1 MSNLPCGNNYKSMR
15 INFIVLA
22 HTIQSSTFYLHYPCP
37 ITQVLAFGNKE
48 HYMIGEGSR
57 RGVTDK
63 PVALPKL
70 DIPVKVLRQR
80 THFLFALTEDGT
92 LYRCGSKTDWR
103 DQYQELKIYD
113 KDLPDEP
120 IVDLRAG

>member
-1 MSNLPCGNNYKSMR
+1 MR
-15 INFIVLA
+15 INFTFIA

-37 ITQVLAFGNKE
+37 STKVLAFGNKE

-57 RGVTDK
+57 GGVTDK

-70 DIPVKVLRQR
+70 DIPIKVLRQR
-80 THFLFALTEDGT
+80 THYIFALTEDGT
-92 LYRCGSKTDWR
+92 LYRCGSKGDWR
-103 DQYQELKIYD
+103 DQYQQLEIYD